1 MPLMHGAETGVNHG
15 EIQTMMNSIL
25 RRAAILGIA
34 AILASYGS
42 APALSQEKSLYERL
56 GGYDAIA
63 ASVDDFFGRLA
74 GDKLNGKFL
83 ATLSNERKKIAR
95 QLTVDYIC
103 EKSGGPCFY
112 LGRNMKESHQGMGIS
127 KADWDASIV
136 QLDATLDKFKVEGQT
151 RTDFVAMVSG
161 LEGDI
166 VDKN

>member
-1 MPLMHGAETGVNHG
+1 MIHTLLKPCAGLLVAGALTLGG
-15 EIQTMMNSIL
+15 T
-25 RRAAILGIA
+25 AAA
-34 AILASYGS
+34 E
-42 APALSQEKSLYERL
+42 QKSLYERL

-74 GDKLNGKFL
+74 GDKLNGRFL
-83 ATLSNERKKIAR
+83 ATLSDERKKIAR

-112 LGRNMKESHQGMGIS
+112 LGRDMKETHEGMGIT

-136 QLDATLDKFKVEGQT
+136 HLNATLDKFQVDGDA
-151 RTDFVAMVSG
+151 RADFVALVVG

-166 VDKN
+166 VDAN